1 MLVPYLKTLIGDN
14 GVVVSPDSGSTK
26 MAMYYGDM
34 LQAGFAVVTKRRINA
49 TTVASNLLVGE
60 VRDRVCVI
68 TDDLTS
74 TAGTLCA
81 AAKILRENGAAK
93 VYAAVSHCLLNDK
106 GKEKLLATPEIEQL
120 VTTDAVPVNDTL
132 GGKIKVISIAPLLGE
147 AISRIHYGKSI
158 SSLFYIKD

>member
-1 MLVPYLKTLIGDN
+1 
-14 GVVVSPDSGSTK
+14 

-60 VRDRVCVI
+60 VRDRICVI

-81 AAKILRENGAAK
+81 AARILKENGA
-93 VYAAVSHCLLNDK
+93 VSWHTNPP
-106 GKEKLLATPEIEQL
+106 T
-120 VTTDAVPVNDTL
+120 
-132 GGKIKVISIAPLLGE
+132 
-147 AISRIHYGKSI
+147 KS
-158 SSLFYIKD
+158 